1 MRRVLASLTAL
12 GVGIYATAAISGSS
26 PAVAAN
32 EQANLIIQSQL
43 GRDAAADHLASA
55 TRLTIRFRDNP
66 ELSGDYRV
74 SAERSISIPVI
85 GRLSIAGLDLVKLE
99 QILAQRATEIGRSA
113 AYVTVEIASY
123 RTLFVT
129 GALKNPGAI
138 EWQPNMTVLQ
148 AVAVA
153 GGLAPEFSFGS
164 SASPVTGV
172 SPQFVHK
179 SVDTLKRDLAKHA
192 RLKAER
198 DESTKITAPRE
209 LVDLVGPTE
218 AEKLIAAEAEILRS
232 NRETMTQKLETVRKG
247 IAAEQE
253 QIKALRGQTGHIK
266 QQLEARKKHLSAI
279 SGLHARGVVTNE
291 RMLEQEIKVSDL
303 EEKIAN
309 IDVGIAKSIASLAT
323 LSLAEVSIERD
334 HRTVVMDE
342 ISKIERATAQVTIDV
357 NSARAA
363 PPTDVLG
370 PAKSNDGDDN
380 GTRYQII
387 RENTADP
394 IVASSSTLLRPG
406 DVLVVARR

>member
-1 MRRVLASLTAL
+1 MRRILVSSTAL
-12 GVGIYATAAISGSS
+12 WFGLHATAAGLAPI
-26 PAVAAN
+26 PALAAN
-32 EQANLIIQSQL
+32 EQAQL
-43 GRDAAADHLASA
+43 VGQAQTGRDAFDHLGAA

-85 GRLSIAGLDLVKLE
+85 GRISVAGLDLVKLE
-99 QILAQRATEIGRSA
+99 QILAQRATEIGRSS
-113 AYVTVEIASY
+113 AYVTVEIASF

-153 GGLAPEFSFGS
+153 GGLAPEFAFGS

-179 SVDTLKRDLAKHA
+179 SVDTLKRDLAKYA

-198 DESTKITAPRE
+198 DEATKITVPRE
-209 LVDLVGPTE
+209 LLDLVGPAE
-218 AEKLIAAEAEILRS
+218 AERLVAAEADILRS
-232 NRETMTQKLETVRKG
+232 NRETLKQKLEIVRKG

-253 QIKALRGQTGHIK
+253 QIKALRGQMGHIK
-266 QQLEARKKHLSAI
+266 QQLDARKKHLSAI
-279 SGLHARGVVTNE
+279 AGLHSRGVVTNE

-303 EEKIAN
+303 QEKIAN
-309 IDVGIAKSIASLAT
+309 IDVGIAKSVASLAT
-323 LSLAEVSIERD
+323 LSLSEVSIERD
-334 HRTVVMDE
+334 NRTLVMDE

-363 PPTDVLG
+363 PPTDVI
-370 PAKSNDGDDN
+370 PTAKSNDGDEN

-387 RENTADP
+387 RENQEEP
-394 IVASSSTLLRPG
+394 IAATSSTLLRPG